1 MKKVELGVTLSFV
14 LAGLIICVFAV
25 IQSVNPEPE
34 RYPLFGLLP
43 CLLGIISYLYVNKM
57 VVEKSGFVRSLQ
69 LINIILI
76 CIPDLAIGGLLF
88 YLLPNKKRQKK
99 TFSKNLG
106 EFSY

>member
-1 MKKVELGVTLSFV
+1 MKKVQLGVTLSFV

-69 LINIILI
+69 LINIILVLF
-76 CIPDLAIGGLLF
+76 PLLMLV
-88 YLLPNKKRQKK
+88 YLMSVL
-99 TFSKNLG
+99 
-106 EFSY
+106 

>member
-25 IQSVNPEPE
+25 IQSVNSEPE

-57 VVEKSGFVRSLQ
+57 AVEKSGFVRSLQ
-69 LINIILI
+69 LINIILVLF
-76 CIPDLAIGGLLF
+76 PLLMLV
-88 YLLPNKKRQKK
+88 YLMSVL
-99 TFSKNLG
+99 
-106 EFSY
+106 